1 MKGKAIAFAAAAA
14 FAAFAGTGSNR
25 AWDSALESLS
35 ERDPYALLG
44 PRSYLPPSYYP
55 RYFGAVFVP
64 VHIMVHRAIAMVG
77 EPPVRKTSDCRM
89 PARPH
94 A

>member
-1 MKGKAIAFAAAAA
+1 MRYLG
-14 FAAFAGTGSNR
+14 R
-25 AWDSALESLS
+25 APIYRRRTTLDTSAL
-35 ERDPYALLG
+35 
-44 PRSYLPPSYYP
+44 
-55 RYFGAVFVP
+55 VFVP
-64 VHIMVHRAIAMVG
+64 VHIMVLRAIAMVG